1 MELAF
6 KFSKVENVVLIL
18 GSRTIQAPH
27 KDPADRTFSIFVTS
41 LFSLVVQSHFLFLQT
56 HRQSAL

>member
-6 KFSKVENVVLIL
+6 KFSKAENVVLVL

-27 KDPADRTFSIFVTS
+27 KDRTFSIFVTS

-56 HRQSAL
+56 HRQSGL